1 MIENTS
7 LPEIYESG
15 FVKRWHTTLMPVEQT
30 LAHHQWG
37 VATIIAILHPNP
49 SATLLK
55 AALLHDC
62 HEKILGDWPYSAKE
76 ENPSLAEFEKAFEQR
91 FRYEHNINY
100 KLESDEQL
108 WLTFA
113 DRLESFYFLSSV
125 LFLSPKLQ
133 EIRVEALTLANQAAM
148 ALQAF
153 GFFTNAEETVN

>member
-15 FVKRWHTTLMPVEQT
+15 FVKRWHTHLMPVEQT

-55 AALLHDC
+55 AALLHDA
-62 HEKILGDWPYSAKE
+62 HESVLGDLPYSAKE
-76 ENPSLAEFEKAFEQR
+76 ENPSLAEFEKAFEQK

-100 KLESDEQL
+100 KLEADEQL
-108 WLTFA
+108 WLTFS
-113 DRLESFYFLSSV
+113 DRLETFYFLSSV

-148 ALQAF
+148 ALRAF
-153 GFFTNAEETVN
+153 GFFTDAEETVN